1 MTITAGSVPKNG
13 NGGKTAINK
22 NLYTLIKLPLK
33 ELIAQNFH
41 VLMDR
46 SQAAGKEYLIKQ
58 GPSLIFR
65 QIERLRGHYTR
76 HISEVILVVAKKNP
90 RQEEALR
97 RLLEHGFTYNGTH
110 YSRFGK
116 SASQGKEGIT
126 AFVCDGM
133 FDELYRVSQMD
144 IPIKQCVISKY
155 EAQRCLIFSS
165 CTPID
170 DYVPNIVIVGE
181 YEKLI
186 PNQLIKYVVQRERTL
201 TDKETGELKAYQ
213 SREIEEGC
221 RDITISPF
229 DGCGCHEEAF
239 MNAVNGQ
246 LKLDYDPIGFQIRM
260 PFVKGYSVYMP
271 FRKILRE
278 WGHEAVTDIYGVVHP
293 LDTIDCIWNI
303 SMFKGHQLFSSAYG
317 NRAWEEYM
325 NTFLKYRFQL
335 GISKYSHHTKHLN
348 KMARMNFQYLQCLD
362 LWNPR
367 YVERYEQKNFKGYD
381 ILAPENEGKII
392 AAAKYTTALYEQ
404 IIKGDPFYTFK
415 FLGVID
421 SEEDSP
427 ESRYLEAALINSV
440 MLKDPAVKQFI
451 CRKLGK
457 LINEAKVGKIYADG
471 FYHTVVGDMIGYLQY
486 AAGLEVTGCL
496 KAREFFCRTLKPG
509 RCLSLRSPL
518 VCPSEVN
525 EITLVSNAAADRWLS
540 HFQDQDLV
548 MLNLHDL
555 SAPQQGGMDYDGD
568 IVFLCRQPLFVEAK
582 IDKPIII
589 DIDDKA
595 TAVSLPYTKENLI
608 DYEVLTRDNRIGEI
622 TNTATS
628 IENKYTVDPEQR
640 QRYSDFS
647 SLLRVFQGKEI
658 DFLKTGFRWHLN
670 SGLRKHLKKLPYF
683 LLYNYPD
690 KLKTYEKLREK
701 GLELNA
707 YHSPSPMNELCEYIC
722 TWEKKHILWNRET
735 ADTGP
740 LLRNPV
746 LDVSDSRI
754 RRLVRRAI
762 NDYAA
767 DLKTHLEL
775 EQHFNRDALIDSHK
789 NRLRESLG
797 LSEEQ
802 TAEYV
807 IAVSYGSRSISKS
820 FAWTGYGR
828 YLIDNLKRSSGSHFQ
843 VRISPVYGEIMDIPA
858 TAGAAESSGPSE
870 VYEYLGKFYQ
880 YKTEP

>member
-1 MTITAGSVPKNG
+1 MISADSAQKNG

-33 ELIAQNFH
+33 ELTAQNFD
-41 VLMDR
+41 VLMDKA
-46 SQAAGKEYLIKQ
+46 QAVEKEYLIKQ
-58 GPSLIFR
+58 GPSLFFR
-65 QIERLRGHYTR
+65 QVEHLRGHYTR

-97 RLLEHGFTYNGTH
+97 QLLEQGFTYNGTH

-126 AFVCDGM
+126 AFVCDRM
-133 FDELYRVSQMD
+133 FDELYRISQMD
-144 IPIKQCVISKY
+144 IPVDQCVISKY

-165 CTPID
+165 CTLID

-186 PNQLIKYVVQRERTL
+186 PNQLIKYVVPRERTL
-201 TDKETGELKAYQ
+201 IDKETGALKTYQ
-213 SREIEEGC
+213 SREIEEGY
-221 RDITISPF
+221 RDISISPF
-229 DGCGCHEEAF
+229 DGCGCHEESL

-246 LKLDYDPIGFQIRM
+246 LDLDYAPIGFQIRM

-271 FRKILRE
+271 FRKMLRE
-278 WGHEAVTDIYGVVHP
+278 WGHETITDIYGVTHP

-303 SMFKGHQLFSSAYG
+303 SMFKGHKLFSSAYG

-335 GISKYSHHTKHLN
+335 GISKYSHHTKNLN

-362 LWNPR
+362 LWNPK
-367 YVERYEQKNFKGYD
+367 YVERYEQKNFKNYD

-392 AAAKYTTALYEQ
+392 AAAKYTTALYEK
-404 IIKGDPFYTFK
+404 IIKGEPFYTFK
-415 FLGVID
+415 FLGVTNSAD
-421 SEEDSP
+421 DSP
-427 ESRYLEAALINSV
+427 ESRYLEAALINPA

-451 CRKLGK
+451 CRKLSK
-457 LINEAKVGKIYADG
+457 RINAAKVGKIYADG

-496 KAREFFCRTLKPG
+496 NAHEFFCRTLKPG

-525 EITLVSNAAADRWLS
+525 QITLASNETTDRWLS

-548 MLNLHDL
+548 MLNLQDL

-568 IVFLCRQPLFVEAK
+568 IVFLCNHPLLVEAK
-582 IDKPIII
+582 IHKPLII
-589 DIDDKA
+589 DIEDKA
-595 TAVSLPYTKENLI
+595 TAVSRPYTQEHLI

-628 IENKYTVDPEQR
+628 IENKYTVDEEIK

-658 DFLKTGFRWHLN
+658 DFLKTGFRWHLS
-670 SGLRKHLKKLPYF
+670 SGLRKHLKLLPYF

-690 KLKTYEKLREK
+690 KMKTYEKLREK

-707 YHSPSPMNELCEYIC
+707 YHSPSPMNELCDYIC
-722 TWEKKHILWNRET
+722 TWEKKHILWDKET

-740 LLRNPV
+740 LLRNPA
-746 LDVSDSRI
+746 LDVSDSRL
-754 RRLVRRAI
+754 RRIVRRAI

-767 DLKTHLEL
+767 DLKAHLQL
-775 EQHFNRDALIDSHK
+775 EQNFNRDALIDGHK
-789 NRLRESLG
+789 NRLQETLG
-797 LSEEQ
+797 LSEAL
-802 TAEYV
+802 TGEYV

-820 FAWTGYGR
+820 FAWTGYGE
-828 YLIDNLKRSSGSHFQ
+828 YLIDNLRRSSDSHLQ
-843 VRISPVYGEIMDIPA
+843 VNISAVDRDISVLPGETGIEQP
-858 TAGAAESSGPSE
+858 SGTPKI
-870 VYEYLGKFYQ
+870 YEYLGKY
-880 YKTEP
+880 YEYRTES